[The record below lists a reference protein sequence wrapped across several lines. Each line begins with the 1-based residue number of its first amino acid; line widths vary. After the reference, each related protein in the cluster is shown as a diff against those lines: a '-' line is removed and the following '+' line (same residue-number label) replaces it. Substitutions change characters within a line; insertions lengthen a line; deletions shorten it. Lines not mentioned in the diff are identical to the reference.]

1 VLYETRAVEEAWE
14 DGVEPLLDLDVL
26 CPTDEVMTGDEL
38 PIGVVAGPVTRQEHA
53 DEILDGE
60 FWH

>member
-1 VLYETRAVEEAWE
+1 MYETGAVEEAWG
-14 DGVEPLLDLDVL
+14 DSVELLLDLDVL
-26 CPTDEVMTGDEL
+26 CPTDEVMTGDDL
-38 PIGVVAGPVTRQEHA
+38 PIGVVAGPGTRQEHA